1 MNTALRVTT
10 FAAGCLT
17 AAALGL
23 NLEAGSPAAAQTGAE
38 PVSKTCRVGPR
49 SREVPIQKTEPFK
62 MFDNLYHVGPC
73 YVAVYLLTTPE
84 GHVLFD
90 TTQEPFIDDT
100 IANIQKVGVNLRD
113 IKYIV
118 LAHGHLDHVGGA
130 ARFQEVTGARLMAVA
145 EDWTMIEALQGKTG
159 NRDPRP
165 NRMPAKRD
173 MVMKDGDT
181 LKIGDQEIRFVQT
194 PGHTPGVLS
203 AYNITLRDG
212 SNSYKAFWGGGGGGG
227 EDLKGAEQGVINTK
241 KIADIPGI
249 QVNLLTHSWVEPNGY
264 PGGGIHERAVL
275 LKTRKAGDPNP
286 FVDPATWNARAKRTY
301 ENETKRLAEE
311 KAKAGAK

>member
-1 MNTALRVTT
+1 MKTAFRVTT
-10 FAAGCLT
+10 FAASCLM
-17 AAALGL
+17 AAALSG
-23 NLEAGSPAAAQTGAE
+23 NFAGTAPALAQGAE

-90 TTQEPFIDDT
+90 TTQEPFVDDT
-100 IANIQKVGVNLRD
+100 IANIQKVGINLRD

-145 EDWTMIEALQGKTG
+145 EDWKMIEALDGKVG
-159 NRDPRP
+159 NRDPKP
-165 NRMPAKRD
+165 NRVPKRD

-181 LKIGDQEIRFVQT
+181 LKIGDQDIRFIQT

-203 AYNITLRDG
+203 AYNITVRDG
-212 SNSYKAFWGGGGGGG
+212 NTTYKAFWGGGGGGAEG
-227 EDLKGAEQGVINTK
+227 LAGAEQGVINTK
-241 KIADIPGI
+241 KVADIQGI
-249 QVNLLTHSWVEPNGY
+249 QVNMLTHSWVEPNGY
-264 PGGGIHERAVL
+264 PGGGMHERAVL

-286 FVDPATWNARAKRTY
+286 FVDPATWNARAKRTS
-301 ENETKRLAEE
+301 ENEMKRLAEE

>member
-1 MNTALRVTT
+1 MKTSLRVTMIAASCLM
-10 FAAGCLT
+10 AAGLSANFAGT
-17 AAALGL
+17 APAL
-23 NLEAGSPAAAQTGAE
+23 AQGAE

-73 YVAVYLLTTPE
+73 YVAVYLLTTPA

-90 TTQEPFIDDT
+90 TTQEPFVDDT
-100 IANIQKVGVNLRD
+100 LANIQKVGINLRD

-130 ARFQEVTGARLMAVA
+130 KRFQEATGARLMAVA

-165 NRMPAKRD
+165 NDMPKRD

-181 LKIGDQEIRFVQT
+181 LKIGDQELRFIQT

-203 AYNITLRDG
+203 AYNIALRDG
-212 SNSYKAFWGGGGGGG
+212 SNTYKGFWGGGGGGG
-227 EDLKGAEQGVINTK
+227 DGLAGAQQGVINTK
-241 KIADIPGI
+241 KIADIQGV
-249 QVNLLTHSWVEPNGY
+249 QVNLLTHSWAEPNGY

-286 FVDPATWNARAKRTY
+286 FVDAATWNARAKQTF

-311 KAKAGAK
+311 KAKAK

>member
-1 MNTALRVTT
+1 MNTTSRALT
-10 FAAGCLT
+10 FAASCLA
-17 AAALGL
+17 AAALGIAY
-23 NLEAGSPAAAQTGAE
+23 ESAAPAAAQTAE

-49 SREVPIQKTEPFK
+49 SREIPIQKTEPFK

-73 YVAVYLLTTPE
+73 YVAVYLLTTPA

-90 TTQEPFIDDT
+90 TTQEPFVDDT
-100 IANIQKVGVNLRD
+100 IANIQKVGINLRD

-130 ARFQEVTGARLMAVA
+130 ARFQEATGARVMAAA
-145 EDWTMIEALQGKTG
+145 EDWKMIEALQGKTG

-165 NRMPAKRD
+165 NVMPKRD

-181 LKIGDQEIRFVQT
+181 LKIGDQDIRFIVT

-203 AYNITLRDG
+203 AYNITLREG
-212 SNSYKAFWGGGGGGG
+212 GNTYKAFWGGGGGGG
-227 EDLKGAEQGVINTK
+227 EGLAGAEQGVINTK
-241 KIADIPGI
+241 KIADIQGI
-249 QVNLLTHSWVEPNGY
+249 QVNMLTHSWVEPNGY
-264 PGGGIHERAVL
+264 PGGGMHERAAL
-275 LKTRKAGDPNP
+275 LKTRKPGDPNP
-286 FVDPATWNARAKRTY
+286 FVDPATWNARAKRGY
-301 ENETKRLAEE
+301 ENEMKRLAEE

>member
-1 MNTALRVTT
+1 MNRILRITA
-10 FAAGCLT
+10 FAASCAL
-17 AAALGL
+17 AAGLGI
-23 NLEAGSPAAAQTGAE
+23 NLEAAAPAAAQGAE

-73 YVAVYLLTTPE
+73 YVAVYLLTTPA

-90 TTQEPFIDDT
+90 TTQEPFVDDT
-100 IANIQKVGVNLRD
+100 IANIQKVGVNLKD

-130 ARFQEVTGARLMAVA
+130 AKFQEATGARVMAA
-145 EDWTMIEALQGKTG
+145 EEDWKMIDALQGKTG
-159 NRDPRP
+159 NRDPKP
-165 NRMPAKRD
+165 NVMPKRD
-173 MVMKDGDT
+173 MVMKDGDS
-181 LKIGDQEIRFVQT
+181 LKIGDQDIRFVVT

-203 AYNITLRDG
+203 AYNLVLKEGNNT
-212 SNSYKAFWGGGGGGG
+212 YKAFWGGGGGGG
-227 EDLKGAEQGVINTK
+227 EGLKGAEQGVINTK
-241 KIADIPGI
+241 KIADIQGI
-249 QVNLLTHSWVEPNGY
+249 QVNMLTHSWVEPNGY
-264 PGGGIHERAVL
+264 PGGGMHERAAL

-286 FVDPATWNARAKRTY
+286 FVDAATWNARAKRGY
-301 ENETKRLAEE
+301 DNETKRLAEE

>member
-1 MNTALRVTT
+1 MNTTARALT
-10 FAAGCLT
+10 FAASCMA
-17 AAALGL
+17 AAALGIGY
-23 NLEAGSPAAAQTGAE
+23 ESAGPAAAQTAE

-73 YVAVYLLTTPE
+73 YVAVYLLTTPD

-90 TTQEPFIDDT
+90 TTQEPFVDDT
-100 IANIQKVGVNLRD
+100 IANIQKVGINLRD

-130 ARFQEVTGARLMAVA
+130 ARLQEATGARVMAAA
-145 EDWTMIEALQGKTG
+145 EDWKMIEALQGKTG

-165 NRMPAKRD
+165 NVMPKRD
-173 MVMKDGDT
+173 MVMKDGDS
-181 LKIGDQEIRFVQT
+181 LKIGDQDIRFIVT

-203 AYNITLRDG
+203 AYNITLREG
-212 SNSYKAFWGGGGGGG
+212 GNTYKAFWGGGGGGG
-227 EDLKGAEQGVINTK
+227 EGLAGAEQGIINTK
-241 KIADIPGI
+241 KIADIQGV

-264 PGGGIHERAVL
+264 PGGGIHERAAL
-275 LKTRKAGDPNP
+275 IKTRKAGDPNP
-286 FVDPATWNARAKRTY
+286 FVDPATWNARAKRTA

-311 KAKAGAK
+311 KTKAGAK